1 MHVLRPLEVHSD
13 YPYLLRLY
21 GVSEAEFDAL
31 VGEDLKA
38 EYIDGVVIVHSP
50 ASFSHE
56 DRQAFLL
63 TLLRLY
69 VEAHGIGRVVGSNAL
84 FQAGSRQFSPDIMVI
99 SSGTPI
105 VQKKVMGPP
114 LLAVEIL
121 SESTRD
127 YDLGEKRIA
136 YREAG
141 VREIWWVDE
150 KARVVMVE
158 QQGDSYR
165 TERVS
170 EGWVTSEAVPG
181 FRIRAEW
188 LWREPLPSVV
198 ECWDVIRQT
207 ESGG

>member
-1 MHVLRPLEVHSD
+1 M
-13 YPYLLRLY
+13 
-21 GVSEAEFDAL
+21 
-31 VGEDLKA
+31 
-38 EYIDGVVIVHSP
+38 
-50 ASFSHE
+50 
-56 DRQAFLL
+56 
-63 TLLRLY
+63 
-69 VEAHGIGRVVGSNAL
+69 VVGDTTRVTSKE
-84 FQAGSRQFSPDIMVI
+84 IE
-99 SSGTPI
+99 
-105 VQKKVMGPP
+105 GPP
-114 LLAVEIL
+114 DLVMEVL

-127 YDLGEKRIA
+127 YDLGEKRAA